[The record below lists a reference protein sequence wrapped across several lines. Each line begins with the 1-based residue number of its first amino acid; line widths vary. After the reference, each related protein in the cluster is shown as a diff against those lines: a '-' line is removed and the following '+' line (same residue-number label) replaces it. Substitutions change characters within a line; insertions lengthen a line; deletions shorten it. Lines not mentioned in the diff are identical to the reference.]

1 MTARTRLTAGFAAA
15 TFLLIAAAS
24 ASAYNGQVAATATVS
39 AESAACGDAFTVES
53 TFLDLEGLPVGGLSV
68 KWSFLTSQ
76 SPDDA
81 INDTTTVTDADGVA
95 TTTVTLAAVPG
106 DRTIGVTSD
115 DVTASM
121 VVSPSCPGTSRTGT
135 HPGESRA
142 RPGERRSRM
151 TRLRACRSVLLQPA
165 ALVRGRPRSE

>member
-1 MTARTRLTAGFAAA
+1 MTARTRLTAGLAAA

-39 AESAACGDAFTVES
+39 AESAACGDAFTVAS

-81 INDTTTVTDADGVA
+81 INDTNTVTDADGVA
-95 TTTVTLAAVPG
+95 TTTVTLAAIPG

-121 VVSPSCPGTSRTGT
+121 VVSPSCPGTALPRTST
-135 HPGESRA
+135 VAPEAPS
-142 RPGERRSRM
+142 
-151 TRLRACRSVLLQPA
+151 TSVI
-165 ALVRGRPRSE
+165 ALVASAIVVVLAASIFATVRRRAHRD

>member
-1 MTARTRLTAGFAAA
+1 MTARTRLTAGLAAA

-24 ASAYNGQVAATATVS
+24 ASAYNGQVAATGTVS

-53 TFLDLEGLPVGGLSV
+53 TFLDREGLPVGGLSV

-76 SPDDA
+76 SPEDA
-81 INDTTTVTDADGVA
+81 INDTNTVTDADGVA
-95 TTTVTLAAVPG
+95 TTTVTLAAIPG

-121 VVSPSCPGTSRTGT
+121 VVSPSCPGTALPRTST
-135 HPGESRA
+135 VAPEAPS
-142 RPGERRSRM
+142 
-151 TRLRACRSVLLQPA
+151 TSVI
-165 ALVRGRPRSE
+165 ALVASAIVVVLAASIFATVRRRAHRD